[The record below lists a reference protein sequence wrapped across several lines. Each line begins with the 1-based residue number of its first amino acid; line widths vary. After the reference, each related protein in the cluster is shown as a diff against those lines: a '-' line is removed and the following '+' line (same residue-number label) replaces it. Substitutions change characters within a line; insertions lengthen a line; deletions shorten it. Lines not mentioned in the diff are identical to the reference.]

1 MIERL
6 ARIETEAR
14 TLARSGRYFSSKYIE
29 LALVGRGF
37 VEAPLLFRNLWTC
50 SELDRLCARAFRE
63 RAARSG
69 PSGVAGAVE
78 K

>member
-14 TLARSGRYFSSKYIE
+14 TLARSGQYLSSRSIE

-37 VEAPLLFRNLWTC
+37 VEVPLLFRNPWTC
-50 SELDRLCARAFRE
+50 SELDRLCQQARHIKR
-63 RAARSG
+63 RAVTRRPG
-69 PSGVAGAVE
+69 CAV
-78 K
+78 